1 MLVSAPSSDTER
13 SFARRYLD
21 GWQAGLVILLLAG
34 SAVVLAVPGSVEPR
48 EPPAP
53 LLDFPALQ
61 ATMADDD
68 ARAPAAE
75 QEVLDVDIR
84 AVGRE
89 LRAYNLVTARGAG
102 DELMAARR
110 KLVQATG
117 RALERSVDQL
127 LTLRA
132 YQLKRFIGELRR
144 WQQTGLRTDELDALG
159 GDFLQMVARNR
170 WCRDGSRELLIDERV
185 LRVLYKK
192 RWNDVTGADSQ
203 PFALTLDEDR
213 VRFGFLIRHP
223 WLPKAALVQQR
234 PELREMLIEQERLKM
249 IAKLQAR
256 DESYPA
262 ELARGVV
269 LYRMGRYGLATGAF
283 RRHLRRRE
291 HGPYTLL
298 AQNYLKAALDY
309 TSQGIF

>member
-1 MLVSAPSSDTER
+1 MDSPADTKR
-13 SFARRYLD
+13 TFARRYLD

-53 LLDFPALQ
+53 LFDGSALQ
-61 ATMADDD
+61 ATMAADD
-68 ARAPAAE
+68 ARALGAE
-75 QEVLDVDIR
+75 REVLDVDIR

-89 LRAYNLVTARGAG
+89 LRAYNQVTARGAK

-110 KLVQATG
+110 RLVQATG
-117 RALERSVDQL
+117 RALGRSVDQL

-132 YQLKRFIGELRR
+132 YQLKRFLSELRR
-144 WQQTGLRTDELDALG
+144 WQQTGVRSEELAALG
-159 GDFLQMVARNR
+159 GDFLQMVARNL
-170 WCRDGSRELLIDERV
+170 WCRGQSRELLLDERV
-185 LRVLYKK
+185 LRVIYKK
-192 RWNDVTGADSQ
+192 RWNDVTGASSQ

-223 WLPKAALVQQR
+223 WLPRPALAQPR
-234 PELREMLIEQERLKM
+234 PELRELLIEQERLKM

-262 ELARGVV
+262 DLAQGVV
-269 LYRMGRYGLATGAF
+269 LYRMGRYGLATDAF
-283 RRHLRRRE
+283 RRHLSRHE